1 MRIGTVT
8 RPVWATKKTAALT
21 GQILLRVR
29 AEGEEFIAADLVG
42 AGEGERV
49 ILAFGGA
56 ARLACP
62 NVPVDAAIIGILDET
77 EATPY
82 VGR

>member
-1 MRIGTVT
+1 MTVGTVT
-8 RPVWATKKTAALT
+8 GSIWATKKSPTLT

-29 AEGEEFIAADLVG
+29 VGQEEIIAADLVG

-56 ARLACP
+56 ARLSRPDA
-62 NVPVDAAIIGILDET
+62 PVDAAIIAILDEQYT
-77 EATPY
+77 S
-82 VGR
+82 